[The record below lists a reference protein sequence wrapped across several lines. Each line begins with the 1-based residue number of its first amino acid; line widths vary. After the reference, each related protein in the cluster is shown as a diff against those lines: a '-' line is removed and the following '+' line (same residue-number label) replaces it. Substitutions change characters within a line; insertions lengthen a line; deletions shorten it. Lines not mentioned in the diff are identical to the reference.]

1 MREKLRHPVLKSRF
15 AAPGGPVFYEGVL
28 TGDALASLLDH
39 KVRGTAI
46 APASF
51 FIELMTTAGRRESGR
66 GAVLTG
72 FRILS
77 PLMLEDGK
85 DVFFELTAS
94 PVSGRDDLRLEL
106 FASEES
112 GSARI
117 LEAYRPGHGRGGKR
131 APRF

>member
-1 MREKLRHPVLKSRF
+1 
-15 AAPGGPVFYEGVL
+15 
-28 TGDALASLLDH
+28 
-39 KVRGTAI
+39 
-46 APASF
+46 
-51 FIELMTTAGRRESGR
+51 MTTAGRRESGR

-106 FASEES
+106 FASEDS
-112 GSARI
+112 GSAGSWKRI
-117 LEAYRPGHGRGGKR
+117 AQATAAALDDLGLLNGRTTGGSAQFFVSDVPYEFARPARMFLGEYAGSGDVPVERI
-131 APRF
+131 AIESY